1 MQNPFALQIVERIQD
16 ASISARD
23 FRLLLYEFTQSLK
36 DCVKREANESL
47 QVLAPV
53 LASRNVSRASWVA
66 EVCQAMVESGCDS
79 QVVVRPLA
87 SGLKRALE
95 ATLPLAAKLEKKLA
109 PKLATIEDQEKSRRW
124 IDSAIRQLAVKLPKS
139 VGSLKT
145 IERFCHLA
153 FQVYGQQVD
162 SRRKVWKHLE
172 RSIVPMARWSRTVAD
187 LQVLLN
193 LLEKEPLVVID
204 LANKRGFVAKF
215 GGIPDN
221 THFITLLMDTF
232 VHQLVFGKALV
243 SYDVAQCAKGIGP
256 CEVSDE
262 VHGAW
267 NVYTFHAVNEM
278 RRLPEPK
285 DLTANKHWIWNDQTP
300 AQIPVLHGH
309 RIVLIGPPSYP
320 RQWTFHRKFKH
331 VAASIHVDFE
341 LNKLDLQMW
350 LERIMQANQNNWESQ
365 VVAS

>member
-1 MQNPFALQIVERIQD
+1 MQNPFAIKIVERIED
-16 ASISARD
+16 SSISARD
-23 FRLLLYEFTQSLK
+23 FRLLLLEFTHSLK

-47 QVLAPV
+47 LILAPA

-79 QVVVRPLA
+79 RELVRPLA

-109 PKLATIEDQEKSRRW
+109 PKLATIEDPEKARRW
-124 IDSAIRQLAVKLPKS
+124 TESAIRQLSVKLPKS
-139 VGSLKT
+139 VGSLRT

-172 RSIVPMARWSRTVAD
+172 EQILPMVRWSRTVAD
-187 LQVLLN
+187 LKVVLN
-193 LLEKEPLVVID
+193 LLENEPLIFID

-215 GGIPDN
+215 GGIVDN
-221 THFITLLMDTF
+221 AHFITLLMDAF
-232 VHQLVFGKALV
+232 AHQVVFGKPLV
-243 SYDVAQCAKGIGP
+243 SHDVVQCAKGIGP
-256 CEVSDE
+256 CEVTDE

-267 NVYTFHAVNEM
+267 NVYTYHALTEM
-278 RRLPEPK
+278 QRLPEPK
-285 DLTANKHWIWNDQTP
+285 DLTANKHWLWNEHTP
-300 AQIPVLHGH
+300 AEIPVLHGH

-320 RQWTFHRKFKH
+320 RQWKFSRKFKY
-331 VAASIHVDFE
+331 VSAEIRVEFE

-350 LERIMQANQNNWESQ
+350 LDRIMQANHHHLETQGVGS
-365 VVAS
+365 

>member
-1 MQNPFALQIVERIQD
+1 MQNPYALQIAERIED
-16 ASISARD
+16 TSLSARE
-23 FRLLLYEFTQSLK
+23 FRVLLYEFTQSLK

-47 QVLAPV
+47 QILAPV

-79 QVVVRPLA
+79 QELVRPLA

-109 PKLATIEDQEKSRRW
+109 PKLATIEDPAKARRW
-124 IDSAIRQLAVKLPKS
+124 TDSAIRQLAVKLPKS

-153 FQVYGQQVD
+153 FHVFGRQVD
-162 SRRKVWKHLE
+162 SRRKVWKYLSD
-172 RSIVPMARWSRTVAD
+172 SISPMTRWSSTVAD
-187 LQVLLN
+187 LQILLN

-221 THFITLLMDTF
+221 AHFITLLMDTF
-232 VHQLVFGKALV
+232 VQQVVFGKPLV

-256 CEVSDE
+256 CEVAED
-262 VHGAW
+262 VQGVW
-267 NVYTFHAVNEM
+267 NIYTFHALNEM
-278 RRLPEPK
+278 QRLPEPK

-320 RQWTFHRKFKH
+320 RQWTFRRKFKH
-331 VAASIHVDFE
+331 VSASIQVDYE

-350 LERIMQANQNNWESQ
+350 LDRIMQANQHHFESQ
-365 VVAS
+365 IVAS

>member
-1 MQNPFALQIVERIQD
+1 MQNPFALQIVERIED

-23 FRLLLYEFTQSLK
+23 FRALLYEFTQSLK

-47 QVLAPV
+47 QILAPV

-79 QVVVRPLA
+79 QDLVRPLA
-87 SGLKRALE
+87 SGLKRAFE

-109 PKLATIEDQEKSRRW
+109 PKLAAIEDPEKARRW
-124 IDSAIRQLAVKLPKS
+124 IESAIRQLAVKLPKS

-153 FQVYGQQVD
+153 FQVYGQQVG
-162 SRRKVWKHLE
+162 SRPKVWKYLE
-172 RSIVPMARWSRTVAD
+172 SSLGPMARWSRTVED
-187 LQVLLN
+187 LRILLN
-193 LLEKEPLVVID
+193 LLENEPLVVID

-215 GGIPDN
+215 GGMPDN
-221 THFITLLMDTF
+221 VHFITLLMDTF
-232 VHQLVFGKALV
+232 VQQVVFGKPLV

-256 CEVSDE
+256 CHVSDE

-267 NVYTFHAVNEM
+267 NVYTYRALNEM
-278 RRLPEPK
+278 QRLPDPK
-285 DLTANKHWIWNDQTP
+285 DLTANKHWLWNDQTP
-300 AQIPVLHGH
+300 NQIPVLHGH
-309 RIVLIGPPSYP
+309 RIVFIGPPSYP
-320 RQWTFHRKFKH
+320 RQWTFTRKFQH
-331 VAASIHVDFE
+331 VSASIQVDYE

-350 LERIMQANQNNWESQ
+350 LDRVMQANQHSLETQGVGS
-365 VVAS
+365 